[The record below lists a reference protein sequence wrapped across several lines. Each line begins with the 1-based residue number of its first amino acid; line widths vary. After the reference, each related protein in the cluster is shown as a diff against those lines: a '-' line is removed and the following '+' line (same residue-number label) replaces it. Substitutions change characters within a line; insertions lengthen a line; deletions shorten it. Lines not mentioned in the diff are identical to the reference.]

1 MGSLNVLRILLLAA
15 RSFDVIEGGGGF
27 LPAAGGRGSRFAF

>member
-15 RSFDVIEGGGGF
+15 RSFDVIEGEEVS
-27 LPAAGGRGSRFAF
+27 PCCRGQVRVLG